1 MPSTTSSS
9 VARLLA
15 SSTVITPS
23 LPTFCIAS
31 ASILPTSA
39 SPFAEIVPTWAISS
53 FVATLRERLFRS
65 LTTASTARSTPR
77 FRSIGFMP
85 AATDFAPSRTIAAA
99 RMVAVVVPSP
109 ATSLVLLATSRTICA
124 PMFSNLSESSISLAT
139 VTPSLVIRGAP
150 KLFSSTTLRP
160 FGPSVTLTASAS
172 VVTPLSILVRASVE
186 NFTSLAAIGAV
197 SLVVL
202 LSGGP
207 RVGGARVEHAHDV
220 AFLHDQQLVA
230 VELDLGA
237 GPLAEQHPVADLDAH
252 RRQVALV
259 AAGAGSDG
267 QDLALHGLLL
277 GGVGDD
283 QPTLGLRLL
292 LDAPDDDAVVQRPEL
307 HLALPWPGFPGRLL
321 ALSLRERQISR
332 EHVGA
337 SWSGCKGSAAM
348 RTVKLV
354 L

>member
-1 MPSTTSSS
+1 MPSATSSS
-9 VARLLA
+9 VSRLLA

-31 ASILPTSA
+31 ASIRPISG
-39 SPFAEIVPTWAISS
+39 SPFDEIVPTWAISS
-53 FVATLRERLFRS
+53 EVVTFLVRDCRS
-65 LTTASTARSTPR
+65 LTTASTARSMPR
-77 FRSIGFMP
+77 LRSIGFMP
-85 AATDFAPSRTIAAA
+85 AATDLAPSRTIAAA

-160 FGPSVTLTASAS
+160 FGPSVTLTASARI
-172 VVTPLSILVRASVE
+172 VTPLSIRVRASVE
-186 NFTSLAAIGAV
+186 NLTSLAAIGAV
-197 SLVVL
+197 SSTVL
-202 LSGGP
+202 LSGGLGL
-207 RVGGARVEHAHDV
+207 GGALLEHAHDV

-237 GPLAEQHPVADLDAH
+237 GPLAEQHPVAGLDAH

-259 AAGAGSDG
+259 AAGTRADG
-267 QDLALHGLLL
+267 QDLALHGLFL

-283 QPTLGLRLL
+283 QPALGLRLF
-292 LDAPDDDAVVQRPEL
+292 LDTLDDDAVVQRTEFHGLKPP
-307 HLALPWPGFPGRLL
+307 A
-321 ALSLRERQISR
+321 
-332 EHVGA
+332 VG
-337 SWSGCKGSAAM
+337 S
-348 RTVKLV
+348 
-354 L
+354 